1 LSRLLIRI
9 SSCKFIKCKLNS
21 KDLSV
26 IFLQNTKEKSVF
38 YNVVGLVKLMML
50 IEDVI
55 LLLALS
61 STYRK
66 RKYG

>member
-9 SSCKFIKCKLNS
+9 PCCKFIKCKLNS

-38 YNVVGLVKLMML
+38 YNVAGLAKLMML
-50 IEDVI
+50 KENII
-55 LLLALS
+55 LLLVRS

-66 RKYG
+66 KKDG

>member
-1 LSRLLIRI
+1 M
-9 SSCKFIKCKLNS
+9 KLNS
-21 KDLSV
+21 KVLSV

-38 YNVVGLVKLMML
+38 YNVARLVKLMML

-55 LLLALS
+55 LLLVRS

-66 RKYG
+66 RKDG